1 MAIPWAGIGSA
12 VSAIGGLFKKK
23 PKAQAQG
30 VDYAKLVRDAQAAG
44 FNPLTALAYGG
55 SQAYQRTFG
64 PGLSR
69 MEDVGQ
75 VIQNFAQQQFDRQM
89 QEDRLALDRGYFD
102 QAERADARDAE
113 RLGLERRRVEAQL
126 AGAVFG
132 PVFGPSA
139 RAARTGTNGNHSY
152 YDDQAAAYG
161 PLVAP
166 AAGLGRAIRDTV
178 SDMWTK
184 WHSTGS
190 ARLPVLDA
198 PIIPKLPSQ
207 YEPRPVSKDAALERR
222 QRRDSFGS
230 LQPFNY

>member
-1 MAIPWAGIGSA
+1 MAIPWAGIGAA

-23 PKAQAQG
+23 PKAKAEG
-30 VDYAKLVRDAQAAG
+30 VDYAKLVREAQAAG

-55 SQAYQRTFG
+55 SQAYTRTYG
-64 PGLSR
+64 PSLSR
-69 MEDVGQ
+69 VEDVGQ

-102 QAERADARDAE
+102 QAQRADARDEA

-126 AGAVFG
+126 AGAVYG

-139 RAARTGTNGNHSY
+139 RTAQTGTNGKHTY

-166 AAGLGRAIRDTV
+166 AAGLGRAVRDV
-178 SDMWTK
+178 ASDMWSK

-190 ARLPVLDA
+190 ARLPTLQQSYDTAKIGSRRPIPAREKRLLNQHRSLDLFL
-198 PIIPKLPSQ
+198 K
-207 YEPRPVSKDAALERR
+207 
-222 QRRDSFGS
+222 
-230 LQPFNY
+230 